1 MWTKRRKAMDK
12 KDVQTAVQKT
22 ARVTGTVVRKG
33 LGFGLILLNVAA
45 TAVGAIVCAVTSQ
58 D

>member
-1 MWTKRRKAMDK
+1 MKNEAVK
-12 KDVQTAVQKT
+12 KSVSVAGKT
-22 ARVTGTVVRKG
+22 VRAG
-33 LGFGLILLNVAA
+33 LGFGLILLNAAA

>member
-1 MWTKRRKAMDK
+1 MEKDNVKKAVK
-12 KDVQTAVQKT
+12 KTVKT
-22 ARVTGTVVRKG
+22 TGTVVRKG
-33 LGFGLILLNVAA
+33 LGFGLILLNAAA

>member
-1 MWTKRRKAMDK
+1 MDK
-12 KDVQTAVQKT
+12 KDVKSAVQKT
-22 ARVTGTVVRKG
+22 ASVTGTVVRKG

-45 TAVGAIVCAVTSQ
+45 IAVGAIVCAVTSQ

>member
-1 MWTKRRKAMDK
+1 MEKDNMKKAVK
-12 KDVQTAVQKT
+12 KTVKT
-22 ARVTGTVVRKG
+22 TGPVVRKG
-33 LGFGLILLNVAA
+33 LGFGLILLNAAA

>member
-1 MWTKRRKAMDK
+1 MEK
-12 KDVQTAVQKT
+12 KNVKKT
-22 ARVTGTVVRKG
+22 ACKAVKSTGTVVRKG
-33 LGFGLILLNVAA
+33 LGFGLILLNAA

>member
-1 MWTKRRKAMDK
+1 ME
-12 KDVQTAVQKT
+12 KDSIQKTLSVAGKT
-22 ARVTGTVVRKG
+22 ARVGVG
-33 LGFGLILLNVAA
+33 LGLILLNAAA

>member
-1 MWTKRRKAMDK
+1 MRTEKERVMEK
-12 KDVQTAVQKT
+12 KNVKKT
-22 ARVTGTVVRKG
+22 ACKAVKSTGTVVRKG
-33 LGFGLILLNVAA
+33 LGFGLILLNAAA

>member
-1 MWTKRRKAMDK
+1 MEK
-12 KDVQTAVQKT
+12 KDVKNVVAKT
-22 ARVTGTVVRKG
+22 ASVTGKVVRTG
-33 LGFGLILLNVAA
+33 LGFGLLLLNVAA